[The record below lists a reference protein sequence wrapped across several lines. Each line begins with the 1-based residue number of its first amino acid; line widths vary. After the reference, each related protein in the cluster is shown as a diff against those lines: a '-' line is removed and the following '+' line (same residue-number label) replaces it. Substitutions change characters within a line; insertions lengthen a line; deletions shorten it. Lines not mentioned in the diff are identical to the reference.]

1 MIGVDWGTTNFRA
14 YRFEDAG
21 QVIERRFSAA
31 GILNVKDGRFAETLH
46 EKVGDWIA
54 AGEMEV
60 LLCGMVGSRQGWLE
74 VDYLPCPV
82 KLDDL
87 AAGVVNIPYEEAHV
101 KLIPGVRG
109 EDVSGVPEVMRG
121 EETQVMGL
129 TEKSLRG
136 GLVCMPGTHTK
147 WIELRDGTIESFQT
161 CMTGDVFAALRKA
174 TILSKLMHAEAPLDE
189 QHFLSGI
196 ERSAETGGVLHHL
209 FGVRTL
215 ALMGELREE
224 VAASYLS
231 GLLIGHE
238 VRAMMPAG
246 ASVHIV
252 GAAQLSDLY
261 RRAIESCGGEATIEE
276 EDAAA
281 RGLAAI
287 GRRLDWRKRIRS

>member
-14 YRFEDAG
+14 YRFDDAG
-21 QVIERRFSAA
+21 QVIDRRFSPA
-31 GILNVKDGRFAETLH
+31 GILSVTDGMFAETLQ

-54 AGEMEV
+54 AGEKQV
-60 LLCGMVGSRQGWLE
+60 LLSGMVGSRQGWVE

-109 EDVSGVPEVMRG
+109 EDICGVPEVMRG
-121 EETQVMGL
+121 EETQVMGIA
-129 TEKSLRG
+129 ERSPRG

-161 CMTGDVFAALRKA
+161 CMTGDVFAALHKK
-174 TILSKLMHAEAPLDE
+174 TILSKLMHADAPQDE
-189 QHFLSGI
+189 EHFLRGI
-196 ERSAETGGVLHHL
+196 ERSADAGGVLHHL

-224 VAASYLS
+224 AAASYLS

-246 ASVHIV
+246 VNVHIV
-252 GAAQLSDLY
+252 GAAELCGLY
-261 RRAIESCGGEATIEE
+261 RRAVESCGGEATIEE

-287 GRRLDWRKRIRS
+287 GRRLDWR